1 MSYARAQGDMYT
13 GDTGYYRGD
22 PGFFSG
28 MFRSSKRLFTNYV
41 VPAAVGYY
49 TGGLGGALNAIGS
62 RASGGVAQPQ
72 AGSVYPTQTRAPKYG
87 QTQIVSKRAASMPY
101 TMQNVAASGSILR
114 GLAKKGIAR
123 LPEIAQAFMPGGS
136 PAQQVVDQ
144 GPTVIGGLPPRGHH
158 FIKHGPHA
166 GQLTKNRR
174 MNVTNPRALRR
185 AIRRGHGFVKLASH
199 TIRFVAPK
207 KKAKGFG
214 GWKHRAK
221 K

>member
-13 GDTGYYRGD
+13 GATGFYRGD

-28 MFRSSKRLFTNYV
+28 LFSSSKRLFTNYV

-62 RASGGVAQPQ
+62 RASGGIAQPQ
-72 AGSVYPTQTRAPKYG
+72 AGSVYPTRTPGPVYG
-87 QTQIVSKRAASMPY
+87 QTQILRRSATSMPY
-101 TMQNVAASGSILR
+101 TMQNVSASGTILR
-114 GLAKKGIAR
+114 GLAKQGIAQ
-123 LPEIAQAFMPGGS
+123 LPGIASSVMPGGS
-136 PAQQVVDQ
+136 PTAHAAAQ
-144 GPTVIGGLPPRGHH
+144 GPSVIGGLPPRGHH
-158 FIKHGPHA
+158 FIKHGPNA
-166 GQLTKNRR
+166 GNLTKNRR